1 MRKVL
6 IAGPFQEM
14 EMMGSRPE
22 VSLKKYLEAKKEIV
36 DEALD
41 HFLPGVGGISPEIF
55 KSARYSVFAGGKRI
69 RPILCMAAAETL
81 GQDGAMTLPV
91 ACALEMIHTYSLI
104 HDDLPA
110 MDDDDYRRGMPT
122 NHKIFGEDVAI
133 LAGDALLTEAFH
145 LMSGSDLVKEI
156 SPEKLLR
163 IMHEISKASGFFG
176 MIGGQVIDLKSE
188 GQDVTMETL
197 HRIHTLKTEAL
208 ITVSVR
214 SGAIIAGADDRELQ
228 KLSHYGSKIGL
239 AFQITDDILDIE
251 GDQEILGKDTGSD
264 KEKKKVTYPG
274 LIGIESS
281 KETAT
286 GLIEEALT
294 ALASF
299 DERAEPLRMIAKFIV
314 ARKS

>member
-1 MRKVL
+1 MTESRK
-6 IAGPFQEM
+6 GT
-14 EMMGSRPE
+14 
-22 VSLKKYLEAKKEIV
+22 SLKEYLEAKKRMV

-41 HFLPGVGGISPEIF
+41 RFLPGESGISPEIF

-81 GQDGAMTLPV
+81 GQDGELTLPV

-122 NHKIFGEDVAI
+122 NHKVFGEDIAI

-145 LMSGSDLVKEI
+145 LMSGSDLANRI
-156 SPEKLLR
+156 SPEILLR
-163 IMHEISKASGFFG
+163 IMHEISKAAGFFG

-197 HRIHTLKTEAL
+197 NRIHTLKTEAL

-214 SGAIIAGADDRELQ
+214 AGAIIAGADENELR
-228 KLSHYGSKIGL
+228 KLSEYGNKIGL
-239 AFQITDDILDIE
+239 AFQIADDILDIE

-264 KEKKKVTYPG
+264 REKKKVTFPA

-281 KETAT
+281 KEKAAN
-286 GLIEEALT
+286 LIEEALT

-299 DERAEPLRMIAKFIV
+299 DERAEPLRMIARFIV
-314 ARKS
+314 ERKS